1 MEVNLI
7 VCLGPNNLLGDK
19 NPTGNGLLWHSKEEL
34 QFFKEKTLGNVL
46 LFGKNT
52 AKVVPIEL
60 MKKNRDVEIISSK
73 DNIEDIKKKY
83 EGRGK
88 NIFICGGASVYE
100 YYLKNYPLDKL
111 YISRIKDHIKIEKAN
126 EPLYLSDVEK
136 LGYKV
141 TSKVEYSDFTSY
153 VYEKKIK

>member
-7 VCLGPNNLLGDK
+7 VCLGANNLLGDK

-34 QFFKEKTLGNVL
+34 QFFKEKTVGHVL
-46 LFGKNT
+46 VFGKNT

-60 MKKNRDVEIISSK
+60 MKKTRDIEVISSK

-83 EGRGK
+83 KDSGK

-111 YISRIKDHIKIEKAN
+111 YISRLKEHVKIEKAN
-126 EPLYLSDVEK
+126 EPLYLLDVEK
-136 LGYKV
+136 LGYEV
-141 TSKVEYSDFTSY
+141 ASKVEYNDFTSFI
-153 VYEKKIK
+153 YEKK

>member
-73 DNIEDIKKKY
+73 DNIENIKKKY
-83 EGRGK
+83 EGTGK

-153 VYEKKIK
+153 VYEKK